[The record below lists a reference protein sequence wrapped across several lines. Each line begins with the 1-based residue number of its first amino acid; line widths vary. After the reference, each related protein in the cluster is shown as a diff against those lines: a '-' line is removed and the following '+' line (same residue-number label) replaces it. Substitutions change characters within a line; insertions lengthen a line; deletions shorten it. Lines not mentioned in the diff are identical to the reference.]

1 MQCRHL
7 RARARARAGERASER
22 ASASCA
28 SHAAQGPSARDQAC
42 YYANKAIYIS
52 MRLSMCSLLERNCR
66 GRLRLP
72 VCAMTR
78 MEPRA
83 HSTPINMIRPEI
95 LIAFYL
101 SPARLGIAQRRSKRR
116 SGAETRA
123 SVSDAALEL
132 KPTCRRRRRRCC
144 RRRRRLSGP
153 RAPSSRT
160 RMTSFH
166 FV

>member
-1 MQCRHL
+1 MDRICIRRPSVISQFAAVAAVRRRDKHRKPH
-7 RARARARAGERASER
+7 RARARARDRITKWRTDNAMPLLACSLARSLARAR
-22 ASASCA
+22 ASCA
-28 SHAAQGPSARDQAC
+28 SHAARDQAC

-72 VCAMTR
+72 ECAMTR

-116 SGAETRA
+116 FGAERRVRA
-123 SVSDAALEL
+123 
-132 KPTCRRRRRRCC
+132 
-144 RRRRRLSGP
+144 
-153 RAPSSRT
+153 
-160 RMTSFH
+160 
-166 FV
+166 